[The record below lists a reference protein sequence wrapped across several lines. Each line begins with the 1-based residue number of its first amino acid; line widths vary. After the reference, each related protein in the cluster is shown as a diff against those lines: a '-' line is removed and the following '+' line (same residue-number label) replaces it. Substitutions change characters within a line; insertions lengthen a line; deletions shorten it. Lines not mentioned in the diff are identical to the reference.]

1 MVKFNMKK
9 YTLRI
14 EDEKLKA
21 LKHIATEENRSVRDI
36 LLELITD
43 YIEAHKETLE
53 LLSIPGFYEKL
64 IESSK
69 KAKSGIKGKTLE
81 ELEG

>member
-14 EDEKLKA
+14 ENEKLQA
-21 LKHIATEENRSVRDI
+21 LKHIATEENRTIRDI
-36 LLELITD
+36 LIELITN

-53 LLSIPGFYEKL
+53 LLNMPGFYEKL
-64 IESSK
+64 MKSSK
-69 KAKSGIKGKTLE
+69 KARSGMKGKTLE